1 METVQKKQKVLHQH
15 FFANLFDWNV
25 TWSQEEIKKNKKIR
39 ALTMEKLT
47 EFIFPIS
54 EQWDYDS

>member
-1 METVQKKQKVLHQH
+1 METVQKKQKVLRQH